1 MESSSYSKGET
12 LCHAPC
18 DRKSLLLPRV
28 RDVIPSPSFLP
39 FLIFSLISFLVH
51 ARAHT
56 RTHTTFLPYANITL
70 AKITLVYPLDSMLL
84 LQLLQKL
91 H

>member
-1 MESSSYSKGET
+1 MSY
-12 LCHAPC
+12 LAQAF
-18 DRKSLLLPRV
+18 
-28 RDVIPSPSFLP
+28 SPSLFSVSLVFLYTR
-39 FLIFSLISFLVH
+39 
-51 ARAHT
+51 ART